1 MIITG
6 LALGSARHC
15 ARRRLHGGKRHGS
28 NPKKQPVAPLGLSV
42 PRPARFGGR
51 NSSSIST
58 EPKLLRPFR
67 DGLQTKATMWQTS
80 TAGWQITVVKS

>member
-1 MIITG
+1 M
-6 LALGSARHC
+6 LA
-15 ARRRLHGGKRHGS
+15 GGCTVGNDMAQTRKATRGTS
-28 NPKKQPVAPLGLSV
+28 WFERSQTSSI
-42 PRPARFGGR
+42 RGR

-58 EPKLLRPFR
+58 APKLLRPFR